1 MIDMEFQSTNG
12 TGTGEL
18 ALEIATADGVPL
30 GQNSILLP
38 EAPGAYGTKYTVSAK
53 PDPNCDPTQGP
64 CEMWIAGNYTAKIGE
79 YIIMFLMIK
88 FIPYCSAVCN
98 GECGSGHPH
107 SKIYDTASAGF
118 MVV

>member
-1 MIDMEFQSTNG
+1 MHAGSDFVIDVEFQSTNG

-30 GQNSILLP
+30 GQDSILLP
-38 EAPGAYGTKYTVSAK
+38 EAPGSYGTKYTASAK

-79 YIIMFLMIK
+79 YNYNYVL
-88 FIPYCSAVCN
+88 N
-98 GECGSGHPH
+98 D
-107 SKIYDTASAGF
+107 KIYSILFSGVQWRVWQWTPSQQDL
-118 MVV
+118 